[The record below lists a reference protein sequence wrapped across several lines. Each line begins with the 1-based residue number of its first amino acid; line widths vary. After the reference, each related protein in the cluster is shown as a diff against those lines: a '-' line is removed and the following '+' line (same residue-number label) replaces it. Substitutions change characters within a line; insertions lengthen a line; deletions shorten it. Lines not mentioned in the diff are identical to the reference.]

1 MKLKI
6 IFIIFTFATSG
17 CFSTGQKT
25 TLHNRCPGVFQW
37 PKWQKLFADFAA
49 KPQSMHNFLH
59 NGNDLWPKT
68 ANLCALGR
76 NAFLD
81 LALGPGTSLEYGL
94 SGSAWMSLIR
104 SVAFTNSFSRGT
116 YDKNGTRWL
125 YIWPVITTSHTQ
137 WILELAYRQMNPA
150 LPLRDELKLP
160 SGLSWQAQ
168 YTWSKTDLQNKQK
181 TWETRLLYALVLRIS
196 LIINKWGNNPP
207 TYEPAVILKNI
218 RRLEGRKQFKFI
230 YNFVRYAYFKAAKEG
245 NLHPS
250 EYLQSELV
258 KLTGT
263 SVKGYKRPLSPM
275 ELSALCKSNSRL
287 EKKYAE
293 RLKEL
298 DYITSTEEKT
308 DIPAGIATKR
318 KDYQLLK
325 KLGLY
330 WNKKLLQI
338 SSSPD
343 IQKEVMKAL
352 LSRKITVTGNF
363 FNATT
368 HLEESSSGF
377 THAGLVVNLP
387 GHAKPWLLERVL
399 GFYYV
404 NQVHTLKNSSVVEVL
419 SVPRTDM
426 KNHHYSI
433 VPFTVKTPFRFKK
446 GVSDIVTF
454 KNIYYSF
461 KKQLDPRY
469 RLGPGFIFGAMHI
482 IPNLLRN
489 REIFRSIYG
498 IESHGKYTFLD
509 IKKGH
514 LLKNREIF
522 LIARC
527 VN

>member
-1 MKLKI
+1 
-6 IFIIFTFATSG
+6 
-17 CFSTGQKT
+17 
-25 TLHNRCPGVFQW
+25 
-37 PKWQKLFADFAA
+37 
-49 KPQSMHNFLH
+49 
-59 NGNDLWPKT
+59 
-68 ANLCALGR
+68 
-76 NAFLD
+76 
-81 LALGPGTSLEYGL
+81 
-94 SGSAWMSLIR
+94 MSLIR
-104 SVAFTNSFSRGT
+104 SVAFTNSFSKGT
-116 YDKNGTRWL
+116 YDKSGTRWL

-137 WILELAYRQMNPA
+137 WILELALRQLNPA
-150 LPLRDELKLP
+150 SISLRDELKLP
-160 SGLSWQAQ
+160 SSLSWQAQ
-168 YTWSKTDLQNKQK
+168 YSWSSAELQNKQK

-196 LIINKWGNNPP
+196 LIINQWGNNPSKYAP
-207 TYEPAVILKNI
+207 SVILKNI
-218 RRLEGRKQFKFI
+218 RKLDGQKRFDFI
-230 YNFVRYAYFKAAKEG
+230 YQFVRYSYIKTAKEG

-250 EYLQSELV
+250 EYLQTELV

-263 SVKGYKRPLSPM
+263 NVKGYKRPLSPM
-275 ELSALCKSNSRL
+275 ELSALCKSNTTL
-287 EKKYAE
+287 EKKYSE

-298 DYITSTEEKT
+298 EYITSSEEKT
-308 DIPAGIATKR
+308 DMPPGIAAKR

-325 KLGLY
+325 KLGFH

-338 SSSPD
+338 SSSTEV
-343 IQKEVMKAL
+343 QKKVMNAL
-352 LSRKITVTGNF
+352 LSREITVTGNF

-387 GHAKPWLLERVL
+387 GHKKPWLLERVL

-433 VPFTVKTPFRFKK
+433 VPFTVKTPFRFNK
-446 GVSDIVTF
+446 GVSDIITF

-482 IPNLLRN
+482 IPNLVRN
-489 REIFRSIYG
+489 IEIFRSIYG

-509 IKKGH
+509 IKKGQ

-527 VN
+527 IN